1 MTKKLLYIGN
11 KLSGQGNTVTS
22 IETLG
27 GFLESEGVVI
37 YYASSKKNKIIRMLD
52 MFFKTIKYS
61 RKVDFVLIDTYST
74 INFWYALIISQTC
87 RLLKVKY
94 IPKLHGGNL
103 PYRLEKSEFFSR
115 LIFNNAHINIA
126 PSKYLFDNF
135 KKKGFENLIYIPN
148 TIELSNYPF
157 QEREYDFP
165 RLLWVRSFSKIY
177 HPLMALKVFEKVKQ
191 KYPNATLTMVGPR
204 KDESNEEAILYSD
217 KNKLNVEFTGKLT
230 KKEWIDLSKKSNI
243 FINTTHYDNTPISV
257 IEAMALGLP
266 VVSTNVG
273 GIPYLIS
280 HGENGFL
287 VEDSDVDG
295 MVEQI
300 VTIIENSTRINDV
313 TISARNFVSDFDWD
327 KVKFLWFNL
336 LNEQHNF

>member
-1 MTKKLLYIGN
+1 VTKKLLYIGN

-27 GFLESEGVVI
+27 GFLESEGVII
-37 YYASSKKNKIIRMLD
+37 YYASSKRNKIVRMLD
-52 MFFKTIKYS
+52 MLLKTVKYS

-74 INFWYALIISQTC
+74 INFWYALIISQIC
-87 RLLKVKY
+87 RFLKVKY

-103 PYRLEKSEFFSR
+103 PYRLEKSEFFSK
-115 LIFNNAHINIA
+115 LIFNNAYINIA
-126 PSKYLFDNF
+126 PSKYLYDNF

-157 QEREYDFP
+157 EEKKYDFP

-177 HPLMALKVFEKVKQ
+177 NPLMALKVFELVKQ

-204 KDESNEEAILYSD
+204 KDESNEEAIQYSE
-217 KNKLNVEFTGKLT
+217 KNNLNVEFTGKLT
-230 KKEWIDLSKKSNI
+230 KKEWIELSKKTNV
-243 FINTTHYDNTPISV
+243 FINTTHFDNTPISV

-273 GIPYLIS
+273 GIPYLIT
-280 HGENGFL
+280 HNENGFL

-295 MVEQI
+295 MASQI
-300 VTIIENSTRINDV
+300 LKICSNDIKMEEI
-313 TISARNFVSDFDWD
+313 TNSARKLVSNFDWD
-327 KVKFLWFNL
+327 KVKFLWFKL
-336 LNEQHNF
+336 LNEEHNF

>member
-27 GFLESEGVVI
+27 GFLESEGVII
-37 YYASSKKNKIIRMLD
+37 YYASSKRNKIVRMLD
-52 MFFKTIKYS
+52 MLLKTVKYS

-74 INFWYALIISQTC
+74 INFWYALIISQIC
-87 RLLKVKY
+87 RFLKVKY

-103 PYRLEKSEFFSR
+103 PYRLEKSEFFSK
-115 LIFNNAHINIA
+115 LIFNNAYINIA
-126 PSKYLFDNF
+126 PSKYLYDNF

-157 QEREYDFP
+157 EEKKYDFP

-177 HPLMALKVFEKVKQ
+177 NPLMALKVFELVKQ

-204 KDESNEEAILYSD
+204 KDESNEEAIQYSE
-217 KNKLNVEFTGKLT
+217 KNNLNVEFTGKLT
-230 KKEWIDLSKKSNI
+230 KKEWIELSKKTNV
-243 FINTTHYDNTPISV
+243 FINTTHFDNTPISV

-273 GIPYLIS
+273 GIPYLIT
-280 HGENGFL
+280 HNENGFL

-295 MVEQI
+295 MASQI
-300 VTIIENSTRINDV
+300 LKICSNDIKMEEI
-313 TISARNFVSDFDWD
+313 TNSARKLVSNFDWD
-327 KVKFLWFNL
+327 KVKFLWFKL
-336 LNEQHNF
+336 LNEEHNF

>member
-27 GFLESEGVVI
+27 GFLESEGVII
-37 YYASSKKNKIIRMLD
+37 YYASSKRNKIVRMLD
-52 MFFKTIKYS
+52 MLLKTVKYS

-74 INFWYALIISQTC
+74 INFWYALIISQIC
-87 RLLKVKY
+87 RFLKVKY

-103 PYRLEKSEFFSR
+103 PYRLEKSEFFSK
-115 LIFNNAHINIA
+115 LIFNNAYINIA
-126 PSKYLFDNF
+126 PSKYLYDNF
-135 KKKGFENLIYIPN
+135 KKKGFENLMYIPN
-148 TIELSNYPF
+148 TIELSNYSF
-157 QEREYDFP
+157 EEKKYDFP

-177 HPLMALKVFEKVKQ
+177 NPLMALKVFELVKQ

-204 KDESNEEAILYSD
+204 KDESNEEAIQYSE
-217 KNKLNVEFTGKLT
+217 KNNLNVEFTGKLT
-230 KKEWIDLSKKSNI
+230 KKEWIELSKKTNV
-243 FINTTHYDNTPISV
+243 FINTTHFDNTPISV

-273 GIPYLIS
+273 GIPYLIT
-280 HGENGFL
+280 HNENGFL

-295 MVEQI
+295 MANQI
-300 VTIIENSTRINDV
+300 LKICSNDIKMEEI
-313 TISARNFVSDFDWD
+313 TNSARKLVSNFDWD
-327 KVKFLWFNL
+327 KVKFLWFKL
-336 LNEQHNF
+336 LNEEHNF

>member
-27 GFLESEGVVI
+27 SFLESEGVVI
-37 YYASSKKNKIIRMLD
+37 YYASSKRNKIVRMLD
-52 MFFKTIKYS
+52 MLLKTVKYS

-74 INFWYALIISQTC
+74 INFWYALIISQIC
-87 RLLKVKY
+87 RFLKVKY

-103 PYRLEKSEFFSR
+103 PYRLEKSEFFSK
-115 LIFNNAHINIA
+115 LIFNNAYINIA
-126 PSKYLFDNF
+126 PSKYLYDNF

-157 QEREYDFP
+157 EEKKYDFP
-165 RLLWVRSFSKIY
+165 SLLWVRSFSKIY
-177 HPLMALKVFEKVKQ
+177 NPLMALKVFELVKQ

-204 KDESNEEAILYSD
+204 KDESNEEAIQYSE
-217 KNKLNVEFTGKLT
+217 KNNLNVEFTGKLT
-230 KKEWIDLSKKSNI
+230 KKEWIELSKKTNV
-243 FINTTHYDNTPISV
+243 FINTTHFDNTPISV

-273 GIPYLIS
+273 GIPYLIT
-280 HGENGFL
+280 HNENGFL

-295 MVEQI
+295 MASQI
-300 VTIIENSTRINDV
+300 LKICSNDIKMEEI
-313 TISARNFVSDFDWD
+313 TNSARKLVSNFDWD
-327 KVKFLWFNL
+327 KVKFLWFKL
-336 LNEQHNF
+336 LNEEHNF

>member
-27 GFLESEGVVI
+27 GFLESEGVII
-37 YYASSKKNKIIRMLD
+37 YYASSKRNKIVRMLD
-52 MFFKTIKYS
+52 MLLKTVKYS

-74 INFWYALIISQTC
+74 INFWYALIISQIC
-87 RLLKVKY
+87 RFLKVKY

-103 PYRLEKSEFFSR
+103 PYRLEKSEFFSK
-115 LIFNNAHINIA
+115 LIFNNAYINTA
-126 PSKYLFDNF
+126 PSKYLYDNF

-157 QEREYDFP
+157 EEKKYDFP

-177 HPLMALKVFEKVKQ
+177 NPLIALKVFELVKQ

-204 KDESNEEAILYSD
+204 KDESNEEAIQYSE
-217 KNKLNVEFTGKLT
+217 KNNLNVEFTGKLT
-230 KKEWIDLSKKSNI
+230 KKEWIELSKKTNV
-243 FINTTHYDNTPISV
+243 FINTTHFDNTPISV

-273 GIPYLIS
+273 GIPYLITHS
-280 HGENGFL
+280 ENGFL

-295 MVEQI
+295 MASQI
-300 VTIIENSTRINDV
+300 LKICSNDIKMEEI
-313 TISARNFVSDFDWD
+313 TNSARKLVSNFDWD
-327 KVKFLWFNL
+327 KVKFLWFKL
-336 LNEQHNF
+336 LNEEHNF

>member
-27 GFLESEGVVI
+27 GFLESEGVII
-37 YYASSKKNKIIRMLD
+37 YYASSKRNKIVRMLD
-52 MFFKTIKYS
+52 MLLKTVKYS

-74 INFWYALIISQTC
+74 INFWYALIISQIC
-87 RLLKVKY
+87 RFLKVKY

-103 PYRLEKSEFFSR
+103 PYRLEKSEFFSK
-115 LIFNNAHINIA
+115 LIFNNAYINIA
-126 PSKYLFDNF
+126 PSKYLYDNF

-157 QEREYDFP
+157 EEKKYDFP

-177 HPLMALKVFEKVKQ
+177 NPLMALKVFELVKQ

-204 KDESNEEAILYSD
+204 KDESNEEAIQYSE
-217 KNKLNVEFTGKLT
+217 KNNLNVEFTGKLN
-230 KKEWIDLSKKSNI
+230 KKEWIELSKKTNV
-243 FINTTHYDNTPISV
+243 FINTTHFDNTPISV

-273 GIPYLIS
+273 GIPYLIT
-280 HGENGFL
+280 HNENGFL

-295 MVEQI
+295 MANQI
-300 VTIIENSTRINDV
+300 LKICSNDIKMEEI
-313 TISARNFVSDFDWD
+313 TNSARKLVSNFDWD
-327 KVKFLWFNL
+327 KVKFLWFKL
-336 LNEQHNF
+336 LNEEHNF

>member
-27 GFLESEGVVI
+27 GFLESEGVII
-37 YYASSKKNKIIRMLD
+37 YYASSKRNKIVRMLD
-52 MFFKTIKYS
+52 MLLKTVKYS

-74 INFWYALIISQTC
+74 INFWYALIISQIC
-87 RLLKVKY
+87 RFLKVKY

-103 PYRLEKSEFFSR
+103 PYRLEKSEFFSK
-115 LIFNNAHINIA
+115 LIFNNAYINIA
-126 PSKYLFDNF
+126 PSKYLYDNF

-157 QEREYDFP
+157 EEKKYDFP

-177 HPLMALKVFEKVKQ
+177 NPLMALKVFELVKQ

-204 KDESNEEAILYSD
+204 KDESNEEAIQYSE
-217 KNKLNVEFTGKLT
+217 KNNLNVEFTGKLT
-230 KKEWIDLSKKSNI
+230 KKEWIELSKKTNV
-243 FINTTHYDNTPISV
+243 FINTTHFDNTPISV

-273 GIPYLIS
+273 GIPYLIT
-280 HGENGFL
+280 HNKNGFL

-295 MVEQI
+295 MASQI
-300 VTIIENSTRINDV
+300 LKICSNDIKMEEI
-313 TISARNFVSDFDWD
+313 TNSARKLVSNFDWD
-327 KVKFLWFNL
+327 KVKFLWFKL
-336 LNEQHNF
+336 LNEEHNF

>member
-27 GFLESEGVVI
+27 SFLESEGVVI
-37 YYASSKKNKIIRMLD
+37 YYASSKRNKIVRMLD
-52 MFFKTIKYS
+52 MLLKTVKYS

-74 INFWYALIISQTC
+74 INFWYALIISQMC
-87 RLLKVKY
+87 RFLKVKY

-103 PYRLEKSEFFSR
+103 PYRLEKSEFFSK
-115 LIFNNAHINIA
+115 LIFNNAYINIA
-126 PSKYLFDNF
+126 PSKYLYDNF

-157 QEREYDFP
+157 EEKKYDFP

-177 HPLMALKVFEKVKQ
+177 NPLMALKVFELVKQ

-204 KDESNEEAILYSD
+204 KDESNEEAIQYSE
-217 KNKLNVEFTGKLT
+217 KNNLNVEFTGKLT
-230 KKEWIDLSKKSNI
+230 KKEWIELSKKTNV
-243 FINTTHYDNTPISV
+243 FINTTHFDNTPISV

-273 GIPYLIS
+273 GIPYLIT
-280 HGENGFL
+280 HNENGFL

-295 MVEQI
+295 MASQI
-300 VTIIENSTRINDV
+300 LKICSNDIKMEEI
-313 TISARNFVSDFDWD
+313 TNSARKLVSNFDWD
-327 KVKFLWFNL
+327 KVKFLWFKL
-336 LNEQHNF
+336 LNEEHNF

>member
-27 GFLESEGVVI
+27 GFLESEGVII
-37 YYASSKKNKIIRMLD
+37 YYASSKRNKIVRMLD
-52 MFFKTIKYS
+52 MLLKTVKYS

-74 INFWYALIISQTC
+74 INFWYALIISQIC
-87 RLLKVKY
+87 RFLKVKY

-103 PYRLEKSEFFSR
+103 PYRLEKSEFFSK
-115 LIFNNAHINIA
+115 LIFNNAYINIA
-126 PSKYLFDNF
+126 PSKYLYDNF
-135 KKKGFENLIYIPN
+135 KKKGFENLMYIPN
-148 TIELSNYPF
+148 TIELSNYSF
-157 QEREYDFP
+157 EEKKYDFP

-177 HPLMALKVFEKVKQ
+177 NPLMALKVFELVKQ

-204 KDESNEEAILYSD
+204 KDESNEEAIQYSE
-217 KNKLNVEFTGKLT
+217 KNNLNVEFTGKLT
-230 KKEWIDLSKKSNI
+230 KKEWIELSKKTNV
-243 FINTTHYDNTPISV
+243 FINTTHFDNTPISV

-273 GIPYLIS
+273 GIPYLIT
-280 HGENGFL
+280 HVENGFL

-295 MVEQI
+295 MASQI
-300 VTIIENSTRINDV
+300 LKICSNDIKMEEI
-313 TISARNFVSDFDWD
+313 TNSARKLVSNFDWD
-327 KVKFLWFNL
+327 KVKFLWFKL
-336 LNEQHNF
+336 LNEEHNF

>member
-11 KLSGQGNTVTS
+11 KLSGKGNTVTS

-27 GFLESEGVVI
+27 SFLESEGVII
-37 YYASSKKNKIIRMLD
+37 YYASSKRNKILRMLD
-52 MFFKTIKYS
+52 MLLKTIRYS

-74 INFWYALIISQTC
+74 INFWYALIISQIC
-87 RLLKVKY
+87 RFLKVKY

-103 PYRLEKSEFFSR
+103 PYRLEKSEFLSQ
-115 LIFNNAHINIA
+115 LIFNNAYINIA
-126 PSKYLFDNF
+126 PSKYLYDNF

-148 TIELSNYPF
+148 TIELSNYPYV
-157 QEREYDFP
+157 EKSYDFP

-177 HPLMALKVFEKVKQ
+177 NPLMALKVFELIKQ
-191 KYPNATLTMVGPR
+191 KHPNATLTMVGPR
-204 KDESNEEAILYSD
+204 KDESNEEAIQYSE
-217 KNKLNVEFTGKLT
+217 KNNLNVEFTGKLT
-230 KKEWIDLSKKSNI
+230 KTEWIELSKKANI
-243 FINTTHYDNTPISV
+243 FINTTHFDNTPISV

-273 GIPYLIS
+273 GIPYLIT
-280 HGENGFL
+280 HNENGFL
-287 VEDSDVDG
+287 VEDSDVDA
-295 MVEQI
+295 MVNQI
-300 VTIIENSTRINDV
+300 VSIIENSSRINEI

-327 KVKFLWFNL
+327 KVKFLWFKL

>member
-27 GFLESEGVVI
+27 GFLESEGVII
-37 YYASSKKNKIIRMLD
+37 YYASSKRNKIVRMLD
-52 MFFKTIKYS
+52 MLLKTVKYS

-74 INFWYALIISQTC
+74 INFWYALIISQIC
-87 RLLKVKY
+87 RFLKVKY

-103 PYRLEKSEFFSR
+103 PYRLEKSEFFSK
-115 LIFNNAHINIA
+115 LIFNNAYINIA
-126 PSKYLFDNF
+126 PSKYLYDNF

-157 QEREYDFP
+157 EEKKYDFP

-177 HPLMALKVFEKVKQ
+177 NPLMALKVFELVKQ

-204 KDESNEEAILYSD
+204 KDESNEEAIQYSE
-217 KNKLNVEFTGKLT
+217 KNNLNVEFTGKLT
-230 KKEWIDLSKKSNI
+230 KKEWIELSKKTNV
-243 FINTTHYDNTPISV
+243 FINTTHFDNTPISV

-273 GIPYLIS
+273 GIPYLIT
-280 HGENGFL
+280 HNENGFL

-295 MVEQI
+295 MANQI
-300 VTIIENSTRINDV
+300 LKICSNDIKMEEI
-313 TISARNFVSDFDWD
+313 TNSARKLVSNFDWD
-327 KVKFLWFNL
+327 KVKFLWFKL
-336 LNEQHNF
+336 LNEEHNF